1 MSARRTKRPATV
13 RPGKI
18 SDALHEKLSAASW
31 KAHELR
37 ESEQPRLTGNL
48 NARHIISDFLYS
60 ARGVH
65 STARTFVQE
74 RMSGGAVALDLSAS
88 IARGLVEECVALPS
102 AASRV
107 GDDPRV
113 LAIRND
119 KSH

>member
-37 ESEQPRLTGNL
+37 ESEQPRVTGNL

-60 ARGVH
+60 ARGR
-65 STARTFVQE
+65 AFDRPDIRT
-74 RMSGGAVALDLSAS
+74 GAYVGRR
-88 IARGLVEECVALPS
+88 RGA
-102 AASRV
+102 
-107 GDDPRV
+107 
-113 LAIRND
+113 
-119 KSH
+119 